1 MRFGFIRGPFNKSII
16 QVVGWYRTG
25 SLLPRNEDETIT
37 KTMHEHKEA
46 TILLKVW
53 FIKTQ

>member
-1 MRFGFIRGPFNKSII
+1 MGIFLYDDLINRF

-25 SLLPRNEDETIT
+25 SLLPKNEDETIT

-46 TILLKVW
+46 TILLKV
-53 FIKTQ
+53 